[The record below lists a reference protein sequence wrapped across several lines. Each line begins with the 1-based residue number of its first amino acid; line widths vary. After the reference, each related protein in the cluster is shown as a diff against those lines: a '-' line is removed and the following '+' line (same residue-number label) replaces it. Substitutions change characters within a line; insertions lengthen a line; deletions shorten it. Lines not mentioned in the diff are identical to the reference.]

1 MTKTQTNPLAR
12 STNPA
17 QHFILTRNG
26 ETIHTDKIGAKAG
39 FAAYA
44 RMMHR
49 MADAAGVK
57 YLSPIDETGERF
69 QDGLA
74 LEGPFQKL

>member
-1 MTKTQTNPLAR
+1 MSTTTSPLAR
-12 STNPA
+12 STNPQ

-26 ETIHTDKIGAKAG
+26 ETVAVDKIGAKAG

-44 RMMHR
+44 RMIHR

-57 YLSPIDETGERF
+57 MLHPIDATGERF
-69 QDGLA
+69 QDDLV
-74 LEGPFQKL
+74 LEGPFQKA